1 MSVNK
6 LLTFSLFLFVV
17 HNDSRRAGKHEAQ
30 EARKSLTENLPF
42 FLLIFS
48 PFVFTLLH
56 DLINYQHFGSDEAKN
71 SCITFIVCC
80 PIASLSPR
88 QDNFMKKANTKAAEN
103 GKQLIIYFDR
113 RGAVWGGKRNS
124 NFQMSLLI

>member
-1 MSVNK
+1 MLFYVSQQIAYI
-6 LLTFSLFLFVV
+6 FPFFLFVV
-17 HNDSRRAGKHEAQ
+17 HNDSQRAGKHEAQ

-48 PFVFTLLH
+48 PFVFTLLQ

-80 PIASLSPR
+80 PIASLSLSLR
-88 QDNFMKKANTKAAEN
+88 AKITSWR
-103 GKQLIIYFDR
+103 KQTR
-113 RGAVWGGKRNS
+113 KQRKMGS
-124 NFQMSLLI
+124 N